1 MSTFSPSLTVR
12 HLGTQN
18 YHTIRAGCMAS
29 AHSNVL
35 TNHSHR
41 RTITRRIVVIDTHRR
56 CRHRFSTFL
65 IGNHACIFGHIY
77 STPSND
83 LELSH
88 GRSLSHGFSLQQRN
102 QMNASSHRHTPIHI
116 TRRSQTVVAWA
127 WRAKVTLRPCSR
139 SRIGCVLPRPTFNSC
154 VSGYSRTCRVQ
165 LVSGCASVDGFRRHG
180 Q

>member
-1 MSTFSPSLTVR
+1 MRLVDFHLVSMSTFSPSLTVR

-102 QMNASSHRHTPIHI
+102 QMNASFTPPYIQPVD
-116 TRRSQTVVAWA
+116 RRLWLRGHGEQRRPRGLARGTGSVVYCPG
-127 WRAKVTLRPCSR
+127 RPP
-139 SRIGCVLPRPTFNSC
+139 IAV
-154 VSGYSRTCRVQ
+154 
-165 LVSGCASVDGFRRHG
+165 
-180 Q
+180 